1 MEEVIL
7 AAASSY
13 DRKYYFNH
21 EFDAIPEGI
30 KTSIQIMLVSF
41 TMEIGGL
48 LSLVYDEDGLLHF
61 RTECDEEDILYD
73 EIGAHLKI
81 KKMMIDHEDL
91 LEGLQM
97 FYKVFYLG
105 ESLE

>member
-1 MEEVIL
+1 MEEIVL

-13 DRKYYFNH
+13 DRKYYFNK
-21 EFDAIPEGI
+21 EFDTIPDDI

-48 LSLVYDEDGLLHF
+48 LSLVYDEDGLLYF

-81 KKMMIDHEDL
+81 KKMMVVHQDL
-91 LEGLQM
+91 LEGLQL